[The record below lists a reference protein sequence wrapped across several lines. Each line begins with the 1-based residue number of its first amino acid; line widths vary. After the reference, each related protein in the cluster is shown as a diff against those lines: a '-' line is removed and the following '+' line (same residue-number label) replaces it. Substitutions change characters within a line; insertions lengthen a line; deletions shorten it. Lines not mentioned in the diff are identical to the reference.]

1 MHQVTELSGQRED
14 MVGLLGG
21 YQSSIRELQDKH
33 SVLVVRLQGENAALK
48 AEVGRGCWGAQCSG
62 QFCVQHMHVPPWA
75 RGAAAA
81 WEERMGTVS

>member
-1 MHQVTELSGQRED
+1 

-48 AEVGRGCWGAQCSG
+48 AEVRG
-62 QFCVQHMHVPPWA
+62 
-75 RGAAAA
+75 
-81 WEERMGTVS
+81 